1 MSAPKNGTDASAA
14 AAAPSHMPSHIL
26 SNGTIACFALP
37 VMASGYMFCIVSL
50 YAMKFATDVL
60 LIAPAVMGLLFG
72 ISRLWDAVSDPLV
85 GYWSDGT
92 RSRLGRRRP
101 WILAAML
108 PVVLSFWM
116 LFSPPTSL
124 STGQLAVWMGVAIV
138 GFYTAQT
145 LMVIPHMS
153 LGAELSQEPHN
164 RNKIFG
170 ARHAGWISGYIVALV
185 TLYLLL
191 NAEGESA
198 AAVRALASEQTFY
211 IGVIALL
218 CFGLCVWA
226 VRERSDYAGRGGHN
240 PLRALRDLWR
250 NGPARLILIVHFVQ
264 EVAMSS
270 ITILTV
276 YVAEYVAHVPRAAP
290 LFILCYLVFSVAPTP
305 LWIALAR
312 RWGKKRL
319 WIASLLFSGVAFGGM
334 YFVGPGDII
343 LLLVLAALAGLV
355 GGCGYVVGPAALSDV
370 IDLDEYRTGE
380 RKEGAYAAGWYFVQ
394 KSAYGIMLVITG
406 FALSWAGFVP
416 KVEQTEEVIF
426 VLRFL
431 YALLPL
437 ICFLLAAVMFV
448 RYTLDE
454 AAHTE
459 IVRALKAKPA

>member
-1 MSAPKNGTDASAA
+1 MSAPKNGADASAP
-14 AAAPSHMPSHIL
+14 APSQPSHIL

-198 AAVRALASEQTFY
+198 AAVRA
-211 IGVIALL
+211 
-218 CFGLCVWA
+218 
-226 VRERSDYAGRGGHN
+226 
-240 PLRALRDLWR
+240 
-250 NGPARLILIVHFVQ
+250 
-264 EVAMSS
+264 
-270 ITILTV
+270 
-276 YVAEYVAHVPRAAP
+276 
-290 LFILCYLVFSVAPTP
+290 
-305 LWIALAR
+305 
-312 RWGKKRL
+312 
-319 WIASLLFSGVAFGGM
+319 
-334 YFVGPGDII
+334 
-343 LLLVLAALAGLV
+343 
-355 GGCGYVVGPAALSDV
+355 
-370 IDLDEYRTGE
+370 
-380 RKEGAYAAGWYFVQ
+380 
-394 KSAYGIMLVITG
+394 
-406 FALSWAGFVP
+406 
-416 KVEQTEEVIF
+416 
-426 VLRFL
+426 
-431 YALLPL
+431 
-437 ICFLLAAVMFV
+437 
-448 RYTLDE
+448 
-454 AAHTE
+454 
-459 IVRALKAKPA
+459 

>member
-1 MSAPKNGTDASAA
+1 MSKPQSSGAL
-14 AAAPSHMPSHIL
+14 PSDTLPNSV
-26 SNGTIACFALP
+26 IACFALP
-37 VMASGYMFCIVSL
+37 VTASGYMFCLVSL

-85 GYWSDGT
+85 GYWSDRT
-92 RSRLGRRRP
+92 QSRLGRRRP

-108 PVVLSFWM
+108 PVALSFWM
-116 LFSPPTSL
+116 LFSPPQAL
-124 STGQLAVWMGVAIV
+124 SMAGLVAWMGVAII

-153 LGAELSQEPHN
+153 LGAELSQETHS
-164 RNKIFG
+164 RNKVFG
-170 ARHAGWISGYIVALV
+170 ARHAGWISGYILALV

-198 AAVRALASEQTFY
+198 AAVRSLASEQTFY
-211 IGVIALL
+211 IGAAALL

-226 VRERSDYAGRGGHN
+226 VRERPDYTGRAAHN

-250 NGPARLILIVHFVQ
+250 NAPARLVLGVHFVQ

-276 YVAEYVAHVPRAAP
+276 YVGEYVANLPRAAP
-290 LFILCYLVFSVAPTP
+290 LFILAYLVFSAAPTP
-305 LWIALAR
+305 LWVMLAR

-319 WIASLLFSGVAFGGM
+319 WVASLAFSGAAFGGM
-334 YFVGPGDII
+334 YFVGPGDLV
-343 LLLVLAALAGLV
+343 LLLVLASLAGLA
-355 GGCGYVVGPAALSDV
+355 GGCGYTVGPAALGDV
-370 IDLDEYRTGE
+370 IDYDEYHTGE

-394 KSAYGIMLVITG
+394 KFSYGIMLMITG

-416 KVEQTEEVIF
+416 KAEQTEQVIF

-431 YALLPL
+431 YALLPMV
-437 ICFLLAAVMFV
+437 CFIAAAVMFL

-454 AAHTE
+454 AAHTK